1 MTDLS
6 RNRNTVNEV
15 LAIGTH
21 VFATPDYRG
30 AVYIVA
36 DTAAGGG
43 GGTILV
49 EYTYDDRDADVI
61 LTGTN
66 PAGLFASDVASNEWT
81 LGAVAKGSETL
92 EGPVTAIKVTI
103 AGGTVKVTVAPQPV

>member
-6 RNRNTVNEV
+6 RNRNVVNEV

-21 VFATPDYRG
+21 VFATPDHRG
-30 AVYIVA
+30 AIYIGA

-43 GGTILV
+43 GGTLLV
-49 EYTYDDRDADVI
+49 EFTYDDRDKDII

-66 PAGLFASDVASNEWT
+66 PAGDFAADVASDEWK
-81 LGAVAKGSETL
+81 LGVVAKGSETI
-92 EGPVTAIKVTI
+92 EGPISAIKVTV